1 MHERVT
7 TAGIALKDGKVL
19 VAHRVKGGSL
29 SEKWEFPGGKQR
41 WGESD
46 EMTLKREYMEE
57 LGVEIE
63 TGDLVTSFD
72 FVNNETLYHLHAY
85 EIRILSGSF
94 TLSVHSEV
102 RWVTPLELSLLPMG
116 SSDDKIR
123 ASLASLLLN
132 S

>member
-57 LGVEIE
+57 LVWSSHFFRWDHQMIKY
-63 TGDLVTSFD
+63 V
-72 FVNNETLYHLHAY
+72 HL
-85 EIRILSGSF
+85 
-94 TLSVHSEV
+94 
-102 RWVTPLELSLLPMG
+102 WPLFS
-116 SSDDKIR
+116 
-123 ASLASLLLN
+123 
-132 S
+132 